1 MPHEQKPGVLTPQQI
16 SALIDESFPQV
27 HTGGKVLIIEDAG
40 HRYARIRM
48 IAHEK
53 NLRQGNTI
61 SGPAMFQL
69 ADFGVY
75 IAILATSGIAALE
88 AVTSN
93 LNINFLSR
101 PEMGDLIAE
110 IRLIKAGRRMV
121 VGEVEMH
128 PASGGDPVAHAMG
141 TYMLPSKPKK

>member
-1 MPHEQKPGVLTPQQI
+1 MIDEQKPGVLTPGQIQQ
-16 SALIDESFPQV
+16 LIDDTFPQV
-27 HTGGKVLIIEDAG
+27 HTGGKVLVIEQAG
-40 HRYARIRM
+40 HRFCRIRM

-75 IAILATSGIAALE
+75 IAILATNGPTALE

-110 IRLIKAGRRMV
+110 VRLIKTGRRLV

-128 PASGGDPVAHAMG
+128 PAAGGEPVAHAIG
-141 TYMLPSKPKK
+141 TYMLPTK